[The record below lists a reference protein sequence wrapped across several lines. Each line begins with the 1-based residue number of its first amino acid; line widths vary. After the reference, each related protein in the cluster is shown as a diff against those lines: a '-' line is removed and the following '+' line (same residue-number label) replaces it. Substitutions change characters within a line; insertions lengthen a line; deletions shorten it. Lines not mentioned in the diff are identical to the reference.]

1 MLRRAESLRDMT
13 ESTSTK
19 KIPGRLIVDLLPDGK
34 VRLVFLPSSGDEDA
48 TPVDAKDLNA
58 AEFLF
63 LNCGLSVKTAAALR
77 AEINR
82 NKVAGL
88 DTSVS
93 EDIAAWFR
101 K

>member
-1 MLRRAESLRDMT
+1 MLRKVESLREMT
-13 ESTSTK
+13 ESTNTK
-19 KIPGRLIVDLLPDGK
+19 NIPGRLIVDLLPDGK

-48 TPVDAKDLNA
+48 TPVNAKDLNA

-77 AEINR
+77 AEIIR
-82 NKVAGL
+82 NKVAGV
-88 DTSVS
+88 DTSIN
-93 EDIAAWFR
+93 EDIATWFR